1 MSRLARLGRD
11 SLVYGVL
18 DAANRFVGIFLVPL
32 YTRVLSPAD
41 YGGFDLVNT
50 LVAVAYTIFALGLDS
65 ALSFYYNAAGD
76 GAPRRR
82 AASTAMYTWV
92 AVTLVGALLLVA
104 ARGPVS
110 AVALPEVP
118 RASYLLLLAALSLP
132 LQAVTQVQ
140 MLVLRLRFS
149 FRGYAV
155 LSLGLLLTTVALNAW
170 FVLYQGRGVEG
181 ILLAQLWARGL
192 LAVVGLVVTR
202 GDFAPGGD
210 AALARRMVRYGAPL
224 VLGNLSF
231 WLVVYLE
238 RFALL
243 RFATLADVGLF
254 GVATRVATFVTLVSM
269 AIDMA
274 WVPFALSIHREP
286 DAPVTYARALTW
298 YLLLAG
304 LAGTV
309 LAVFAHD
316 ALVVLTTPQYY
327 PAHVLVAPIVAA
339 LVLRGAFNIVAI
351 GAFVRERTKDL
362 SAISLATAGAHLLL
376 LLALVPALGAMGA
389 AAATLAARVLGLAV
403 LHLRIGPLYPVP
415 YAWGRIARMAAV
427 FAAAAVAGTL
437 LASQPLWVSLAA
449 KGLLVVPLMLAALWL
464 AGAVPRGELA
474 DLSARFRARRAGPAA
489 APVDA
494 DLP

>member
-50 LVAVAYTIFALGLDS
+50 LVAVAYTLFYLGLDS
-65 ALSFYYNAAGD
+65 SLSFHYNAADGD
-76 GAPRRR
+76 GGRRR
-82 AASTAMYTWV
+82 AASTALYTWTAAV
-92 AVTLVGALLLVA
+92 AAGTLLLVL
-104 ARGPVS
+104 ARGPVA

-118 RASYLLLLAALSLP
+118 RASYLLLLAAVALP

-140 MLVLRLRFS
+140 MLVMRLRFS
-149 FRGYAV
+149 FRRYAV

-202 GDFAPGGD
+202 GDFAPRGD
-210 AALARRMVRYGAPL
+210 PALARRMVRYGAPL
-224 VLGNLSF
+224 VLGNLSY

-238 RFALL
+238 RYALL
-243 RFATLADVGLF
+243 SFATLSDVGLF

-274 WVPFALSIHREP
+274 WVPFALSIHKEP

-316 ALVVLTTPQYY
+316 ALVLLTTPQYY

-362 SAISLATAGAHLLL
+362 SGISLATSGAHVVLLL
-376 LLALVPALGAMGA
+376 GLVPLLGAVGA
-389 AAATLAARVLGLAV
+389 ALATLAARLLGLAV
-403 LHLRIGPLYPVP
+403 LHLRVRPLYPVP

-427 FAAAAVAGTL
+427 FTAAAVAGTL
-437 LASQPLWVSLAA
+437 LAGQPLWISLSA
-449 KGLLVVPLMLAALWL
+449 KALLVVPAMLAALWL

-474 DLSARFRARRAGPAA
+474 ELAARFRARRAGPPAA
-489 APVDA
+489 AVDA
-494 DLP
+494 DVP